1 MRGRSSFAEMIFFLP
16 AEQRAFSSLSLWERV
31 GVRGAGKPLA
41 PFLSRKYPPISPLWK
56 SYFNR
61 RLS

>member
-31 GVRGAGKPLA
+31 GVRGIHAPLA
-41 PFLSRKYPPISPLWK
+41 QSHPPISPLWK